1 MKKINLL
8 LLLFAFSV
16 SNIKAQDLGEILEA
30 GAADASLYFEQ
41 YVGPVAASFTN
52 GLGAGW
58 YNTAKPHKLLGFDL
72 TFGVNLANIPSGE
85 RTFDYDDVNW
95 NTLQLASG
103 SSSEFPTIVGGF
115 TDSELVIPAN
125 VPIDVGNGQTITYE
139 QPIEFPALDGA
150 DVEGLPVVGFPVP
163 YAQLG
168 VGLPKNT
175 DLKVRII
182 PSTEIEDVSLSLIGV
197 GVMHD
202 IKQWVPGLKQIPFDF
217 SGFIGW
223 TRFSLESSN
232 SESSENLVQPLKQIP
247 FDFSGFIGWTRFSL
261 DSEFDDSSAEFSG
274 SGAVE
279 ISASS
284 FTMQG
289 IISKKLA
296 IFTPYVGLGFVVGS
310 SSLDVTGQYEYTE
323 SSTGQTVTVNDP
335 ISLDFDGG
343 SSPRL
348 NAGLRLKL
356 LILTFHAE
364 YALQKYNTLTAGVG
378 ISIR

>member
-223 TRFSLESSN
+223 TRFSL
-232 SESSENLVQPLKQIP
+232 
-247 FDFSGFIGWTRFSL
+247 